1 MLSEKES
8 LYQQILADPDN
19 DLVRLV
25 YADLIEEQGQQDY
38 ANFIRHQINHPEDK
52 SAYSEFSRIRVSMRW
67 PERFYST
74 FSLLE
79 LNKTGCILCGI
90 FQSSRIFSRCFFV
103 RGFPEILEF
112 YTCSWENEV
121 SYCKR
126 TKIGLA
132 NTFFAQMVRMYP
144 IRKLQFTDFDLV
156 VNTRPRQPMEYI
168 LGPELYSVLTPE
180 SGTDYFTQEKVE
192 TAALELAR
200 KWALLT
206 PENK

>member
-8 LYQQILADPDN
+8 LYQEILADPDN

-25 YADLIEEQGQQDY
+25 YADLIEEQGQQYY
-38 ANFIRHQINHPEDK
+38 ANFIRHQINHPEE
-52 SAYSEFSRIRVSMRW
+52 AYPYSEFSRIRSSIRW
-67 PERFYST
+67 PEKIYSM
-74 FSLLE
+74 FSLCE
-79 LNKTGCILCGI
+79 LTKPFCALHGL
-90 FQSSRIFSRCFFV
+90 FPRSEIFSKCFFV
-103 RGFPEILEF
+103 RGFPEILDF
-112 YTCSWENEV
+112 YTILWVNEI

-126 TKIGLA
+126 INIGLA

-144 IRKLQFTDFDLV
+144 IRKLQFTDFDFV
-156 VNTRPRQPMEYI
+156 AGTRPRQPMEYI

-180 SGTDYFTQEKVE
+180 SGTVYYTQEKVE
-192 TAALELAR
+192 TAALQLAR